1 MIFNGESLQKE
12 IETLKKGHLEFK
24 STIYEIKNSMDNL
37 SIRLDTVE
45 NMISEIKEK
54 SINII
59 QTEPQRIKRRRVLKT
74 RSVSDICRPLSV

>member
-1 MIFNGESLQKE
+1 
-12 IETLKKGHLEFK
+12 
-24 STIYEIKNSMDNL
+24 MDNL

-74 RSVSDICRPLSV
+74 RSVLDICRPLSVYRYP